1 MIDLALTP
9 EQEAL
14 RDTLRHWLEEHAPT
28 QVVAAHD
35 REARYP
41 EEIVSGLAG
50 LGVWGLCIGAE
61 YGGAAADPVTVAV
74 ACEELQRAGGCIASA
89 MTPTMTFCAPGIERY
104 GSEEQRA
111 RLLPGI
117 AEGRIRM
124 SIGLSEPDVG
134 SDLSRTSMRA
144 EPVAGGFLV
153 SGRKTWSTGADVAD
167 YVLALVRTGAPDSGY
182 RGLSM
187 LLLPRV
193 DAGLVVRPIAKL
205 AAQGTHSCEVAADG
219 CFVPDGCLV
228 GDVGEG
234 GRIALALLED
244 ERVYAAAQCVGMA
257 QGAYDTA
264 LDYARG
270 REQFGRPVV
279 EHQAIAHTLAAMATD
294 VQCARLMAWWA
305 AWQLGSRSSHA
316 GAEAAMAKVAC
327 SEIASSVVARGMR
340 VMGAYSYSVDHPME
354 RWYREV
360 KLFEIAAGTNE
371 VLRNVIGRR
380 MRPGPVAGW

>member
-9 EQEAL
+9 EQEAT
-14 RDTLRHWLEEHAPT
+14 RDTLRRWLAEHAPT
-28 QVVAAHD
+28 HVVAALD
-35 REARYP
+35 REERYP
-41 EEIVSGLAG
+41 REIVDGLAG

-61 YGGAAADPVTVAV
+61 HGGAAADPITVSL

-89 MTPTMTFCAPGIERY
+89 MTPTMTFCAPGIERH
-104 GSEEQRA
+104 GNASQRE
-111 RLLPGI
+111 RLLPGL
-117 AEGRIRM
+117 AQGRIRM

-134 SDLSRTSMRA
+134 SDLSRTAMRA
-144 EPVAGGFLV
+144 EKVDGGFLV

-167 YVLALVRTGAPDSGY
+167 YVFALVRTGAADSGY

-193 DAGLVVRPIAKL
+193 EAGLEVRPIAKL
-205 AAQGTHSCEVAADG
+205 AAQGTHSCEVAADR
-219 CFVPDGCLV
+219 CFVPEDCLV
-228 GDVGEG
+228 GDLGEG
-234 GRIALALLED
+234 GRIALALLEE

-257 QGAYDTA
+257 QGAYDLA
-264 LDYARG
+264 LEYARG

-279 EHQAIAHTLAAMATD
+279 EHQAIAHTLASMATD
-294 VQCARLMAWWA
+294 VQSARLMAWWA
-305 AWQLGSRSSHA
+305 AWQLGSVGSQ
-316 GAEAAMAKVAC
+316 GAVASMAKVFC

-371 VLRNVIGRR
+371 VLRNVIARR
-380 MRPGPVAGW
+380 MQPGPAAGW